1 MNSQPLKGSGRQR
14 EAGAQFPE
22 HLSAHQ
28 GTPRPQGHG
37 MEGIVVSVVI

>member
-28 GTPRPQGHG
+28 GHA